1 MAAAAGVAPMT
12 VSRYLNQHPN
22 VTDKTARKVAGAIK
36 QLGYT
41 PNVAARI
48 LMGQPSNTI
57 GLIVP
62 TLADAFFSEIAHHV
76 QAVARERGK
85 LVWVASTDSDSSI
98 EASVLEQM
106 KQHHVDGILLVPV
119 AGRHKAPGS
128 SGRIPIVALDR
139 PLEDED
145 ESDAILV
152 DNRGGAAR
160 MVEHLIGHGY
170 KRILCLSAD
179 PPSTYTIG
187 ERIAGYQD
195 AMRKH
200 RLKIAVRSSLSTRE
214 ELGVQVRAAMK
225 SATPPQAMFAT
236 NNITTIHL
244 LETLFEDGRIL
255 PRDIAVGGFDDF
267 GLASYMRPGVT
278 VVRQPAAELGQQAAR
293 LLLDR
298 LVAKD
303 TRVSGLTTVLP
314 TTLVIRGSCGCTP
327 GKEAADPV
335 R

>member
-62 TLADAFFSEIAHHV
+62 TLADSFFSEIAHNV

-85 LVWVASTDSDSSI
+85 LVWVASSDSDSSI

-119 AGRHKAPGS
+119 ASKLQDPLS
-128 SGRIPIVALDR
+128 SDNIPMVALDR
-139 PLEDED
+139 PLENS
-145 ESDAILV
+145 SDVIVV
-152 DNRGGAAR
+152 DNRGGSSKLI
-160 MVEHLIGHGY
+160 EHLISHGY
-170 KRILCLSAD
+170 KRILCISAD
-179 PPSTYTIG
+179 PPSIYTIG

-200 RLKIAVRSSLSTRE
+200 RLKSTVRSSLSTKE
-214 ELGVQVRAAMK
+214 MLGKQVRAAMK
-225 SATPPQAMFAT
+225 ATVPPQAIFCT

-244 LETLFEDGRIL
+244 LETLLEDGKVL
-255 PRDIAVGGFDDF
+255 PQDVAVGGFDDF
-267 GLASYMRPGVT
+267 ELASFIRPGVT

-293 LLLDR
+293 VLLNR
-298 LVAKD
+298 LAGKD
-303 TRVSGLTTVLP
+303 TRGGGITTVLP

-327 GKEAADPV
+327 GEEVQGPS
-335 R
+335 